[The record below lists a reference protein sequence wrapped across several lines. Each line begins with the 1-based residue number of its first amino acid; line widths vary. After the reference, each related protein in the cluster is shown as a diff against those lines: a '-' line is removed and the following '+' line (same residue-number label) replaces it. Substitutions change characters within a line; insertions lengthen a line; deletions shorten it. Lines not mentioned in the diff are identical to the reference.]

1 MMIAHNVLLTRHAAL
16 RMYGLNGGCWF
27 RCPNDFNAEEQTGK
41 QDGSTGTSSTSNIY
55 NPLLSFPTWF
65 PGVKGIV
72 FYQKGVTGGLEHGW
86 KVTVSLAWISKKNIS
101 HWLNILL
108 KWQLTKLSKNL
119 WSTSKKKMQTT
130 LRCIDHARAGE
141 NSPHM
146 IRPCPLSLCIC
157 PRRDPCTLALLYLTG
172 SDLDVQSGLIC
183 SFLTPHLHKKP
194 DWFKNKTVID
204 DREEGLLIACLVL
217 TLCR

>member
-1 MMIAHNVLLTRHAAL
+1 MMIAHNVLLTQHAVL
-16 RMYGLNGGCWF
+16 QMYGLNEGCSF
-27 RCPNDFNAEEQTGK
+27 RCPKDFNAEEKAGK
-41 QDGSTGTSSTSNIY
+41 QDGSPNTRSTSNIY

-86 KVTVSLAWISKKNIS
+86 NVTISLAWFSMKNIS
-101 HWLNILL
+101 HWVNILL
-108 KWQLTKLSKNL
+108 KLQLAKLSKNI
-119 WSTSKKKMQTT
+119 WSTSKKKI
-130 LRCIDHARAGE
+130 LRCIDHAGAGE
-141 NSPHM
+141 NSPHKL
-146 IRPCPLSLCIC
+146 RPCPLSLCIC
-157 PRRDPCTLALLYLTG
+157 PRRDPCTLALLYVTG

-204 DREEGLLIACLVL
+204 DREEGLLIARLVL